1 MNFDMERL
9 IFHVDVNSAFL
20 SWESV
25 RRVKNGESDL
35 RIVPA
40 IICGD
45 AEKRT
50 SVVLAKS
57 IEAKKFGV
65 KTGEPVS
72 MALRKCPGLAMAP
85 PDFSLYERSSKA
97 FMDICRSYAPAV
109 EKYSIDECYLDMSGT
124 SHIYPDPVA
133 TACEIKNK
141 IRDTLGFTVNVGI
154 GPNKLLAKMAGD
166 FEKPDK
172 VHTLFAWEIETKL
185 WPLPVDALLSVGE
198 STAERLRAAQI
209 CTVGQLAAADIEE
222 LCSIVGVRTAQLLHE
237 YANGIDESPV
247 VARAPEAKG
256 YSISTTVEENVT
268 DFESAHRILLSLADS
283 VSGRM
288 RADSAKCS
296 CVGVTVRYTD
306 FRDRAH
312 QRRLWEPTDITGEIY
327 ELSRELLDELWD
339 GHTPIRLIGISLTE
353 LSRDGEAQM
362 SLFADERRDKARK
375 IDKAMDSIRSRY
387 GSDTIMRGSVRREND
402 RIGRKY
408 KAHLENEKE

>member
-1 MNFDMERL
+1 MDRL

-25 RRVKNGESDL
+25 RRIKNGESDL
-35 RIVPA
+35 RLVPA
-40 IICGD
+40 IICGE

-57 IEAKKFGV
+57 IGAKRYGV

-72 MALRKCPGLAMAP
+72 MALRKCQGLAMAL
-85 PDFSLYERSSKA
+85 PDFSLYESSSKA
-97 FMDICRSYAPAV
+97 FMDICRSYAPTV

-133 TACEIKNK
+133 TAYEIKNK

-172 VHTLFAWEIETKL
+172 VHTLFEREIETKL
-185 WPLPVDALLSVGE
+185 WPLPVDALISVGD

-209 CTVGQLAAADIEE
+209 YTVGQLAAADIEK

-237 YANGIDESPV
+237 YANGIDDSPV
-247 VARAPEAKG
+247 ASKAPEAKG

-268 DFESAHRILLSLADS
+268 DFESAYRILLSLADS

-288 RADSAKCS
+288 RADSAKCY
-296 CVGVTVRYTD
+296 CVGVTVRYSD
-306 FRDRAH
+306 FKDRAH

-327 ELSRELLDELWD
+327 GLSRELLDELWD

-353 LSRDGEAQM
+353 LRHDDEAQM
-362 SLFADERRDKARK
+362 TLFVDERRDKARK
-375 IDKAMDSIRSRY
+375 IDKAMDAIRRRY
-387 GSDTIMRGSVRREND
+387 GSDTIMRGSVKGEND

-408 KAHLENEKE
+408 KAHLENETEK

>member
-57 IEAKKFGV
+57 IEAKKYGV

-375 IDKAMDSIRSRY
+375 IDKAMDAIRSRY

>member
-1 MNFDMERL
+1 MDRL

-25 RRVKNGESDL
+25 RRVKNGELDL
-35 RIVPA
+35 RTVPA

-57 IEAKKFGV
+57 IGAKKFGI

-133 TACEIKNK
+133 TAYEIKNK

-172 VHTLFAWEIETKL
+172 VHTLFAREIETKL
-185 WPLPVDALLSVGE
+185 WPLPVDALIAVGD

-209 CTVGQLAAADIEE
+209 YTIGQLAAADIEE
-222 LCSIVGVRTAQLLHE
+222 LCLIVGVRTAQLLHE
-237 YANGIDESPV
+237 YANGIDDSPV
-247 VARAPEAKG
+247 VAKAPEAKG

-268 DFESAHRILLSLADS
+268 DFESAYRILLSLADS

-288 RADSAKCS
+288 RADSAKCY
-296 CVGVTVRYTD
+296 CVGVTVRYSD

-327 ELSRELLDELWD
+327 ELSRELLSELWD

-387 GSDTIMRGSVRREND
+387 GSDTIMRGSVRGEND

-408 KAHLENEKE
+408 KVHLENEKD

>member
-1 MNFDMERL
+1 MDRL

-25 RRVKNGESDL
+25 RRVKNGELDL
-35 RIVPA
+35 RTVPA

-57 IEAKKFGV
+57 IGAKKFGI

-133 TACEIKNK
+133 TAYEIKNK

-172 VHTLFAWEIETKL
+172 VHTLFAREIETKL
-185 WPLPVDALLSVGE
+185 WPLPVDALIAVGD

-209 CTVGQLAAADIEE
+209 YTIGQLAAVDIEE
-222 LCSIVGVRTAQLLHE
+222 LCLIVGVRTAQLLHE
-237 YANGIDESPV
+237 YANGIDDSPV
-247 VARAPEAKG
+247 VAKAPEAKG

-268 DFESAHRILLSLADS
+268 DFESAYRILLSLADS

-288 RADSAKCS
+288 RADSAKCY
-296 CVGVTVRYTD
+296 CVGVTVRYSD

-327 ELSRELLDELWD
+327 ELSRELLSELWD

-387 GSDTIMRGSVRREND
+387 GSDTIMRGSVRGEND

-408 KAHLENEKE
+408 KAHLENEKD

>member
-1 MNFDMERL
+1 MDRL

-25 RRVKNGESDL
+25 RRLKNGESDL
-35 RIVPA
+35 RLVPA
-40 IICGD
+40 VICGD

-57 IEAKKFGV
+57 IAAKKLGV

-72 MALRKCPGLAMAP
+72 MALRKCPGLVMAS

-97 FMDICRSYAPAV
+97 FMDICRGYAPAV

-124 SHIYPDPVA
+124 SLMYPDPVA
-133 TACEIKNK
+133 TAYEIKNK
-141 IRDTLGFTVNVGI
+141 IRDTLGFTVNVGV
-154 GPNKLLAKMAGD
+154 GPNRLLAKMAGD
-166 FEKPDK
+166 FEKPDR
-172 VHTLFAWEIETKL
+172 VHTLFAHEIEAKL
-185 WPLPVDALLSVGE
+185 WPLPVDALLSVGG
-198 STAERLRAAQI
+198 STAERLRAARI
-209 CTVGQLAAADIEE
+209 HTVGQLAAADIEK
-222 LCSIVGVRTAQLLHE
+222 LCSVVGVRTAQLLHE
-237 YANGIDESPV
+237 YANGIDDSPV
-247 VARAPEAKG
+247 VSKAPEAKG

-268 DFESAHRILLSLADS
+268 DFESAYRILLSLADS

-288 RADSAKCS
+288 RADSAKCY
-296 CVGVTVRYTD
+296 CVGVTVRYSD

-327 ELSRELLDELWD
+327 ELSRELLSELWD

-353 LSRDGEAQM
+353 LSRDGEAQI
-362 SLFADERRDKARK
+362 SLFSDERRDKARK
-375 IDKAMDSIRSRY
+375 LDKAMDSIRSRY
-387 GSDTIMRGSVRREND
+387 GADTILRGSVKGEND

-408 KAHLENEKE
+408 KAHLENETEE

>member
-1 MNFDMERL
+1 MERL

-25 RRVKNGESDL
+25 RRLKNGESDL
-35 RIVPA
+35 RLVPA
-40 IICGD
+40 VICGD

-57 IEAKKFGV
+57 IAAKKLGV

-72 MALRKCPGLAMAP
+72 MALRKCPGLVMAS

-124 SHIYPDPVA
+124 SHMYPDPVA
-133 TACEIKNK
+133 TAYEIKNK
-141 IRDTLGFTVNVGI
+141 IRDTLGFTVNVGV
-154 GPNKLLAKMAGD
+154 GPNRLLAKMAGD

-172 VHTLFAWEIETKL
+172 VHTLFAHEIEAKL
-185 WPLPVDALLSVGE
+185 WPLPVDDLLSVGG

-209 CTVGQLAAADIEE
+209 YTIGQLAAADVEK
-222 LCSIVGVRTAQLLHE
+222 LCSVVGVRTAQLLHE
-237 YANGIDESPV
+237 YSNGIDDSPV
-247 VARAPEAKG
+247 VAKAPEAKG

-268 DFESAHRILLSLADS
+268 DFESAYRILLSLADS

-288 RADSAKCS
+288 RGDGAQCS
-296 CVGVTVRYTD
+296 CVGVTVRYSD

-312 QRRLWEPTDITGEIY
+312 QRRLWEATDVTGEIY
-327 ELSRELLDELWD
+327 ELSRELIRELWD

-353 LSRDGEAQM
+353 LSRDGEAQI
-362 SLFADERRDKARK
+362 SLFSDERRDKARK
-375 IDKAMDSIRSRY
+375 LDRAMDSIRSRY
-387 GSDTIMRGSVRREND
+387 GADTILRGSVKGEND

-408 KAHLENEKE
+408 KAHLENETEE